1 MHTSMIEALQLF
13 LWKMVVI
20 MLLISIAIAVSIMIF
35 RLYRLHADGIDWA
48 FSKESSSGVIFGK
61 RFGRIYISSQESR
74 EGHVCILG
82 PSGSGK
88 TSSLLIPTLRN
99 WKGTSFSID
108 IAGDIEKNVHQVNKL
123 VYQPENP
130 NSVPYNVFY
139 AIDLLVSDAD
149 RNEAIEKLAFLL
161 MPELPPRENSAS
173 AKFYNQEGRKIL
185 TAALLSGYG
194 QGKDFIEI
202 CKWIMSSSYQKL
214 FHEID
219 QSGNDLAIRYIN
231 SFSGALSEN
240 TSGCKQSVD
249 LAIKLFATNEY
260 VMNSI
265 RRPKLDEM
273 SFDPGKI
280 EHYNVFFVLSDAKLD
295 VYAPLVH
302 LVVAQVL
309 EYFSMRSDEKNQSI
323 LLCIDEVA
331 SFGKLEL
338 TAALRKLRK
347 RRIRIVTATQSLNDW
362 NMIYGEAE
370 TKAMLGNYAYKII
383 LGANDYETAEF
394 WAKSIGRKKGI
405 RRSIQ
410 EGSGGN
416 RVMHTEIKEYA
427 YEPEE
432 LGRLRNKLVLLYPG
446 GYMCLRKNFYFNL

>member
-1 MHTSMIEALQLF
+1 MYFSVVDTLESFVWKLVAAGTLIFSWILAITLF
-13 LWKMVVI
+13 SKI
-20 MLLISIAIAVSIMIF
+20 
-35 RLYRLHADGIDWA
+35 YRLHKDGIDWA
-48 FSKESSSGVIFGK
+48 FSKEHSSGIIFGK
-61 RFGRIYISSQESR
+61 KFGQMYISSLEAR
-74 EGHVCILG
+74 EGHICILG

-88 TSSLLIPTLRN
+88 TSGLLITNLRN
-99 WKGTSFSID
+99 WRGTSFSID
-108 IAGDIEKNVHQVNKL
+108 IAGDIEKNVHQAKKL
-123 VYQPENP
+123 IYQPENL
-130 NSVPYNVFY
+130 NSTPYNVFY
-139 AIDLLVSDAD
+139 AIDIMEQDAD
-149 RNEAIEKLAFLL
+149 KYEAIEKLAYLL
-161 MPELPPRENSAS
+161 MPELPPRESSAS

-185 TAALLSGYG
+185 TAALLAGYG

-202 CKWIMSSSYQKL
+202 CKWVMTSSYQQL

-219 QSGNDLAIRYIN
+219 QSGNELAIQYIN

-240 TSGCKQSVD
+240 TSGCKQAAD

-265 RRPKLDEM
+265 RRPKRGEA

-280 EHYNVFFVLSDAKLD
+280 EIYNVFFVVSDAKLD

-309 EYFSMRSDEKNQSI
+309 EYFSVRSDEMKQSI
-323 LLCIDEVA
+323 LLCIDEAA

-347 RRIRIVTATQSLNDW
+347 RRIRIITATQSLNDW
-362 NMIYGEAE
+362 IMIYGEAE
-370 TKAMLGNYAYKII
+370 TKAMLGNYAYKVI

-394 WAKSIGRKKGI
+394 WAKSIGHKKST
-405 RRSIQ
+405 RRSFQ
-410 EGSGGN
+410 EGDKGGK
-416 RVMHTEIKEYA
+416 VIHTEIKEFA

-432 LGRLRNKLVLLYPG
+432 LGRLRNKLILLYPG
-446 GYMCLRKNFYFNL
+446 GYMMLRKNYYFK